1 VREILD
7 FIQRNEKEK
16 LAL

>member
-1 VREILD
+1 VREMLD